1 MLIARRQEVK
11 SRLDSIKAADD
22 NTFNP
27 TANAAAAVRILELA
41 LDILQD
47 DAENWFDP
55 AQAAKVNVHATRVRV
70 AVAGI
75 KSTLG
80 N

>member
-22 NTFNP
+22 NSFNP
-27 TANAAAAVRILELA
+27 SANAAAATRILELV

-47 DAENWFDP
+47 EAENWLDP
-55 AQAAKVNVHATRVRV
+55 ARAAKVNVHATRARV

>member
-1 MLIARRQEVK
+1 VG
-11 SRLDSIKAADD
+11 LDSIRAADD

-27 TANAAAAVRILELA
+27 TANAAAAARILELA

-47 DAENWFDP
+47 DAENWLDP
-55 AQAAKVNVHATRVRV
+55 VQAAKVNVHATRARV
-70 AVAGI
+70 AIAGI

-80 N
+80 S